1 MKIATNESL
10 EAVQLQRFE
19 RNRIGRD
26 FAVGDIHGCFTALQI
41 ALDAIGFS
49 PETDRL
55 FCAGDL
61 VDRGPG
67 SHLVVDWLD
76 KPWFFSTRGNHEALV
91 CEHALTPPPVR

>member
-76 KPWFFSTRGNHEALV
+76 KPWFFSTRGNHEA
-91 CEHALTPPPVR
+91 

>member
-67 SHLVVDWLD
+67 SHLVVDPRW
-76 KPWFFSTRGNHEALV
+76 PGQI
-91 CEHALTPPPVR
+91 PPPLATPNSPRQDDQIMTTRV